1 MSAQVCIW
9 MPVARRRSSRTLA
22 VMRHIMVITLV
33 LGLATVLFTM
43 LGSSFESESWIQ
55 AQYELGALSG
65 GKWRDDVA
73 RVMTSHGHYSWYW
86 DAVGCAGIAISVVSI
101 AGL

>member
-1 MSAQVCIW
+1 
-9 MPVARRRSSRTLA
+9 
-22 VMRHIMVITLV
+22 MRHIMVITLV

-65 GKWRDDVA
+65 GAWRDDVA
-73 RVMTSHGHYSWYW
+73 RVMTAHGHYSRFW
-86 DAVGCAGIAISVVSI
+86 DAVGFAGIAISVVSI
-101 AGL
+101 AGLWLERRGRSKI